1 MRGRSLV
8 HSCQR
13 GNTLTDS
20 RPVVQFPFASGDL
33 VAWAFL
39 LVHYVGHIVDMP
51 TYSSTSQARTLALL
65 RRSGVLRLRDFQ
77 RSGVTKTSVLRLT
90 KAGELERVGRGLY
103 ALPGREV
110 GESEALVQVA
120 RRVPQGVVCLLTAL
134 RLHNLTDQNP
144 STVWLAINRKARQPQ
159 LDWPPLEVVWWS
171 SQLLAFGVTE
181 KRIGGVPVKVT
192 TPAKTVADCLKY
204 RNKIGVD
211 VAVQAIR
218 DYRRSR
224 RPIDE
229 LFEAARMCR
238 VERTLRTYLE
248 AMT

>member
-1 MRGRSLV
+1 
-8 HSCQR
+8 
-13 GNTLTDS
+13 
-20 RPVVQFPFASGDL
+20 
-33 VAWAFL
+33 
-39 LVHYVGHIVDMP
+39 MP
-51 TYSSTSQARTLALL
+51 TESSSPYARTLALL

-77 RSGVTKTSVLRLT
+77 KSGIAKAAVLRLAE
-90 KAGELERVGRGLY
+90 AGELERIGRGLY

-120 RRVPQGVVCLLTAL
+120 KRVPEGVACLLTAL
-134 RLHNLTDQNP
+134 RFHNLTDQNP
-144 STVWLAINRKARQPQ
+144 SKVWLAIDRKARQPQ

-171 SQLLAFGVTE
+171 GKHLSFGVTE
-181 KRIGGVPVKVT
+181 KTIDGVPVKMT

-204 RNKIGVD
+204 RNKIGID

-218 DYRRSR
+218 DYRRGR
-224 RPIDE
+224 RSIAD
-229 LFEAARMCR
+229 LFEAARVCR

>member
-1 MRGRSLV
+1 
-8 HSCQR
+8 
-13 GNTLTDS
+13 
-20 RPVVQFPFASGDL
+20 
-33 VAWAFL
+33 
-39 LVHYVGHIVDMP
+39 MP
-51 TYSSTSQARTLALL
+51 TESSSPYARTLALL
-65 RRSGVLRLRDFQ
+65 RRSGIMRLRDFQ
-77 RSGVTKTSVLRLT
+77 RSGLSKAAVLRLAD
-90 KAGELERVGRGLY
+90 AGELERIGRGLY

-110 GESEALVQVA
+110 GESESLVQVA
-120 RRVPQGVVCLLTAL
+120 KRVPDGVVCLLTAL

-144 STVWLAINRKARQPQ
+144 SKVWLAIDRKARQPQ

-171 SQLLAFGVTE
+171 SKLLSFGVTE
-181 KRIGGVPVKVT
+181 KTIGGVPVKVT

-204 RNKIGVD
+204 RNKIGID

-224 RPIDE
+224 RPVDD
-229 LFEAARMCR
+229 LFEAARICR